1 MPTSL
6 GPAEILVILVVA
18 LIVLGP
24 KRLPEAGRQVG
35 KALAEVRRWANDMK
49 SEVQGALDVDVPM
62 ASTVVEPVVVSGTA
76 TSVASHDEPSST
88 EVVQPVTVAVD
99 QPPSPSTQGLATQIR
114 TRRGWPP
121 RASPA
126 GIPVLRWTT
135 CRRPRPAIPPARRR
149 IPSPSS
155 RTTRSRTSATPA
167 SASRSSPTSPSSAA
181 G

>member
-76 TSVASHDEPSST
+76 TSVASHDEPSSS

-99 QPPSPSTQGLATQIR
+99 QPSVTVDPGLGDPDPDPTGVAAPSEPGGDPGPSLDDLPET
-114 TRRGWPP
+114 PP
-121 RASPA
+121 
-126 GIPVLRWTT
+126 GD
-135 CRRPRPAIPPARRR
+135 PAR
-149 IPSPSS
+149 P
-155 RTTRSRTSATPA
+155 
-167 SASRSSPTSPSSAA
+167 
-181 G
+181 